1 MISTREHASGDL
13 AHDHN
18 RSGMIRQLEP
28 CTCAVHVHGSFDSCS
43 HSIDR
48 EVRCSKFKHLSFATP
63 CFSCSWNLN
72 AIVWHSCSTHTHTQ
86 TQHTHTHTHSTHTH
100 STHTHTHKLNTH
112 THTHTLHTHTLHTH
126 TLHTHSGRTKY
137 QELEEEVLKISGDQN
152 SCFLTRDLH
161 VYPDYHG
168 NRSPLADPELR
179 GMVSGREWACVWRGG
194 IYANEL
200 GLYRIPCAWVYA
212 ESPVLGKLTMEE

>member
-72 AIVWHSCSTHTHTQ
+72 AIVWHSCSTHTHTH
-86 TQHTHTHTHSTHTH
+86 THTPHLPTHTHT
-100 STHTHTHKLNTH
+100 
-112 THTHTLHTHTLHTH
+112 
-126 TLHTHSGRTKY
+126 HTHSGRTKY
-137 QELEEEVLKISGDQN
+137 QELEEEVLRISGDQN

-179 GMVSGREWACVWRGG
+179 GMVSVCVGVCVWRGG

-200 GLYRIPCAWVYA
+200 GIYRILCL
-212 ESPVLGKLTMEE
+212 EN